1 MEDQRVLPPPLP
13 FSLPSFPDIASLPA
27 QQHPFEMSDTLFKFV
42 GKMIKQVKP
51 STAFFEG
58 AGLRGFAPALT
69 PSGGET
75 LARERLRIAIKNG
88 LVSQYDTAVD
98 DLQVEDIGFHMTAY
112 LSLGCISARQVHEE
126 LVRLEQGTEPE
137 YAEALGF
144 GEGENPGTR
153 ALRTEM
159 LHIDFI
165 RLSNRKHG
173 RSVYSIEGC
182 GPGRNPDSHYKTP
195 N

>member
-1 MEDQRVLPPPLP
+1 
-13 FSLPSFPDIASLPA
+13 
-27 QQHPFEMSDTLFKFV
+27 MSDTLFKFV

-88 LVSQYDTAVD
+88 LVSQYGTAVD